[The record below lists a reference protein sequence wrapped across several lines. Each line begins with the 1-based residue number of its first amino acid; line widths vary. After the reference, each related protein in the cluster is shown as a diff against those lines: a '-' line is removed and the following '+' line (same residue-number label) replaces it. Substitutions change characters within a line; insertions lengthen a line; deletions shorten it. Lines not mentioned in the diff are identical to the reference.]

1 MSQAKE
7 FIIEGQSLRA
17 LGWRIIDA
25 HAHLGSY
32 GAFDIPHGDADGM
45 VRQMDDL
52 GIDVACISSLMAINA
67 DYVRG
72 NDLTAAAVRRH
83 PHRFVGYAVANPW
96 ETDRITDELTRAFDE
111 LGLSA
116 IKIHP
121 TLWELPVDDARY
133 DPIWAFA
140 SERKALVLSHT
151 WAGERTCRPSL
162 FRTIAHRYPEV
173 AFLLGH
179 SGGSRAGNLA
189 AIEVARACP
198 NIYLETCYSRLT
210 RDQFEL
216 LVHEAGSDRVVFGTD
231 MPFIDAAF
239 TLAQVA
245 GSDLP
250 VAQRKAILGEN
261 AARLLATYAPGATA
275 LA

>member
-1 MSQAKE
+1 MIQPKE
-7 FIIEGQSLRA
+7 LVIAGRSLKA

-32 GAFDIPHGDADGM
+32 GGFDIPHGDADGM

-72 NDLTAAAVRRH
+72 NDLTAAAVQRH
-83 PHRFVGYAVANPW
+83 PDRLIGYAVANPW
-96 ETDRITDELTRAFDE
+96 ETDRVASELTRAFDD

-133 DPIWAFA
+133 EPIWAFA
-140 SERKALVLSHT
+140 SERKALILSHT
-151 WAGERTCRPSL
+151 WAGERSCRPSL
-162 FRTIAHRYPEV
+162 FRTIAQRYPDV
-173 AFLLGH
+173 AILLGH
-179 SGGSRAGNLA
+179 SGGSRAGNIE

-210 RDQFEL
+210 REQFEL
-216 LVHEAGSDRVVFGTD
+216 LVEGAGSDRVVFGTD
-231 MPFIDAAF
+231 MPFIDASF
-239 TLAQVA
+239 TLARVA
-245 GSDLP
+245 GADLP
-250 VAQRKAILGEN
+250 VAQRKAILGDT
-261 AARLLATYAPGATA
+261 AAHLLRTHAPSAKA